1 MAEYI
6 VADTSVVSRLT
17 KVSTDCTAYQRL
29 MGESRLAVSFQ
40 TPAEL
45 LSFPWGSARRQRL
58 DDLLKVIL
66 VLPHS
71 EATNVCYA
79 RVVERRRDLRK
90 AQQPGA
96 DADDADAWIIG
107 STLEH
112 KLSLMSHDAQQVC
125 LGRAMGLPVPTN
137 LDGLREGN
145 PPSPR

>member
-1 MAEYI
+1 MAKYI
-6 VADTSVVSRLT
+6 VADTSVVSHLT
-17 KVSTDCTAYQRL
+17 TVSENCTAYQGL
-29 MGESRLAVSFQ
+29 LGNLRLAVSFQ

-45 LSFPWGSARRQRL
+45 LSAGFGAARQQRL
-58 DDLLKVIL
+58 QDLLNVIL

-96 DADDADAWIIG
+96 DAADADAWIIG
-107 STLEH
+107 SALEH
-112 KLSLMSHDAQQVC
+112 KLSLMSHDAHQVC
-125 LGRAMGLPVPTN
+125 LGRAMGLRVLTN
-137 LDGLREGN
+137 LSGLRDGN

>member
-45 LSFPWGSARRQRL
+45 LSAGFGAARQQRL
-58 DDLLKVIL
+58 QDLLNMIL

-79 RVVERRRDLRK
+79 RVVERRRDLRR
-90 AQQPGA
+90 AQQGA
-96 DADDADAWIIG
+96 DASDADAWIIG
-107 STLEH
+107 SALEH

-125 LGRAMGLPVPTN
+125 LGRAMGLPVLTN
-137 LDGLREGN
+137 LSDLRDGN